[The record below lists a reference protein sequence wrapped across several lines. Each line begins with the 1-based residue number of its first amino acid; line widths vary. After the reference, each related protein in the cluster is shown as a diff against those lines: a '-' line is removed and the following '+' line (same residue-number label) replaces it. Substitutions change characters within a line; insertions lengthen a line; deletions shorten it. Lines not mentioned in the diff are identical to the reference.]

1 MSGGKRDILRR
12 LEPFARLSDVDCDA
26 VLAVIKARRGNAG
39 DVLFREG
46 DPATSMLMIVE
57 GSLGVRVRSES
68 GDAEVA
74 RFGAGEVVGEM
85 GVFDP
90 QSENVRSATIVAR
103 ASTLVLDFSREAISL
118 LRRDAP
124 FAAAALH
131 RAVLADVT
139 RRLRDVNTKIDRV
152 LDGGRKGA
160 VGRPSLPHPPLSA
173 RAQGPQVSAAQL
185 RALPALRE
193 YGDADL
199 ELLSRATALRR
210 FAPKEILFE
219 EGSIG
224 DSCFLLLDGDV
235 DVVRNHHGKLRI
247 LSTLKAGALV
257 GQLALVDRA
266 PRSASVVA
274 NVQTHALE
282 LGRDVFDKLMQAS
295 SALALRFQE
304 QVAIAGIRQLRSAT
318 ARLVALMEQ
327 RNEADAYMTG
337 AQSSGDWGDDPYED
351 GGAVLELAIDPV
363 SLRR

>member
-1 MSGGKRDILRR
+1 MSGKRDIIRR
-12 LEPFARLSDVDCDA
+12 IKPFAALGDVDCDA
-26 VLAVIKARRGNAG
+26 ILAVVKARRGNPN

-46 DPATSMLMIVE
+46 DPATSMLMVVE
-57 GSLGVRVRSES
+57 GALGVRV

-90 QSENVRSATIVAR
+90 ASESTRSATIVAR
-103 ASTLVLDFSREAISL
+103 APTLVLDFSREAISL

-131 RAVLADVT
+131 RAILADVT

-152 LDGGRKGA
+152 LDGGRKGS
-160 VGRPSLPHPPLSA
+160 VGRPSMPMSQAA
-173 RAQGPQVSAAQL
+173 RGKGPQLSSAQL

-199 ELLSRATALRR
+199 ELLSRATALRK
-210 FAPKEILFE
+210 FAPKEVLFD

-235 DVVRNHHGKLRI
+235 DVVRDHHGKVRV

-282 LGRDVFDKLMQAS
+282 LGKDVFDKLMQAQ

-318 ARLVALMEQ
+318 ARLVALMAQ

-337 AQSSGDWGDDPYED
+337 GQADSWGDEPYED

>member
-12 LEPFARLSDVDCDA
+12 LEPFARLGDVDCDA

-46 DPATSMLMIVE
+46 DPASSMLVIIE
-57 GSLGVRVRSES
+57 GSLGVRV

-85 GVFDP
+85 AVFDRTNTGP
-90 QSENVRSATIVAR
+90 GNENARSATIVAR

-139 RRLRDVNTKIDRV
+139 RRLRDVNGKIDRV

-160 VGRPSLPHPPLSA
+160 VGRPSLPQQASA
-173 RAQGPQVSAAQL
+173 RAQGPQLSAAKL

-193 YGDADL
+193 YGDPDL
-199 ELLSRATALRR
+199 ELLSRATALRT

-247 LSTLKAGALV
+247 LSTLQAGALV

-282 LGRDVFDKLMQAS
+282 LGRDVFDKLMQAAS
-295 SALALRFQE
+295 PLALRFQE

-318 ARLVALMEQ
+318 ARLVALMSQ

-337 AQSSGDWGDDPYED
+337 AQSSGDGWDEPYEE
-351 GGAVLELAIDPV
+351 GGEVLELAIDPV

>member
-1 MSGGKRDILRR
+1 VSGKRDILRR
-12 LEPFARLSDVDCDA
+12 LEPFAKLGDVDCDA

-39 DVLFREG
+39 DVLFHQG

-57 GSLGVRVRSES
+57 GELGVRVRSEG

-74 RFGAGEVVGEM
+74 RFGAGQVVGEM

-90 QSENVRSATIVAR
+90 GSESARSATIVAR
-103 ASTLVLDFSREAISL
+103 APTLVLDFSREALSL

-124 FAAAALH
+124 FAAAAIH
-131 RAVLADVT
+131 RAVLTDVT
-139 RRLRDVNTKIDRV
+139 RRLREVNAKIDRV
-152 LDGGRKGA
+152 LDGGRRGA
-160 VGRPSLPHPPLSA
+160 VGRPSLPGSIA
-173 RAQGPQVSAAQL
+173 QRAQGPQLTAAQL

-199 ELLSRATALRR
+199 ELLSRASALRK
-210 FAPKEILFE
+210 FAPKEVLFE

-224 DSCFLLLDGDV
+224 SSCFLLLDGDV
-235 DVVRNHHGKLRI
+235 DVVRDHHGKLRV

-282 LGRDVFDKLMQAS
+282 LGRDVFDKLMQAQ

-318 ARLVALMEQ
+318 SRLVALMEQ
-327 RNEADAYMTG
+327 RNEADAYMSG
-337 AQSSGDWGDDPYED
+337 ASSAGEGWGDEPYED

>member
-1 MSGGKRDILRR
+1 
-12 LEPFARLSDVDCDA
+12 
-26 VLAVIKARRGNAG
+26 VLAVVKARRGNTG

-46 DPATSMLMIVE
+46 DLASSMLMVVD
-57 GSLGVRVRSES
+57 GGLSVRV

-85 GVFDP
+85 AVFDAA
-90 QSENVRSATIVAR
+90 SENRRSATIVAR
-103 ASTLVLDFSREAISL
+103 APTLVLDFSREALSL

-131 RAVLADVT
+131 RGVLADVT
-139 RRLRDVNTKIDRV
+139 RRLREVNAKIDRV

-160 VGRPSLPHPPLSA
+160 VGRPSMPLPPTV
-173 RAQGPQVSAAQL
+173 RAKGPQLTAAQL

-199 ELLSRATALRR
+199 ELLSRATALRK

-219 EGSIG
+219 EGTMG
-224 DSCFLLLDGDV
+224 ESCFLLLDGEV

-247 LSTLKAGALV
+247 LASLKGGALV
-257 GQLALVDRA
+257 GQLALVDRS

-274 NVQTHALE
+274 TVQTHALE
-282 LGRDVFDKLMQAS
+282 LGNDVFQKLMQAC

-304 QVAIAGIRQLRSAT
+304 QVAVAGIRQLRNAT
-318 ARLVALMEQ
+318 SRLVALMEQ
-327 RNEADAYMTG
+327 RNEADAYMTSSSMH
-337 AQSSGDWGDDPYED
+337 SSGEGWDEPYSD
-351 GGAVLELAIDPV
+351 GGEVLELAIDPV